1 MAANVKWSSPQYS
14 DLTYGSGSYGSPIQW
29 RDGRVDV
36 RIIVFN
42 AHFPGFPDGFP
53 NGVNYPV
60 ADWFSF
66 GVTGTDVLAHKLQF
80 HSLPEIISQTVSESV
95 SARD

>member
-29 RDGRVDV
+29 RDGRADV

-42 AHFPGFPDGFP
+42 GI
-53 NGVNYPV
+53 
-60 ADWFSF
+60 S
-66 GVTGTDVLAHKLQF
+66 LASQMASRTAL
-80 HSLPEIISQTVSESV
+80 IILSPIGL
-95 SARD
+95 ALA